1 MNKQLKTLTRT
12 VFVLFLALFV
22 SVTMIQV
29 VSADELRSNA
39 LNQRSIKNSFNVE
52 RGSILID
59 GEPIAVSTPSDD
71 QYKFTREYS
80 NGPLYAPVTGYFSHY
95 QGATGLESKM
105 NAELSGAGDAQ
116 FFNRLMRII
125 SGADPQG
132 SSVEI
137 SIDPKAQQAAY
148 DALEG
153 FTGAVVALEP
163 KTGRILALA
172 STPTY
177 DPNQLSSNDSS
188 EIIKNYQNLEEDP
201 NRPLSNRAIAG
212 DTYHP
217 GSTFKIVTAA
227 SAIESGAATPSTSLP
242 DVASYDLAG
251 SSSTVYNNDRGVCGG
266 GSGGNTTLEHAIMQS
281 CNIPM
286 VELSEKLPLG
296 ALTETADSFGFGQEV
311 EIPLSV
317 TPSQAPKPDDMAQQG
332 LSAIG
337 QWDVRATPLQMAMVS
352 AGIANEGT
360 VMQPTLVD
368 RVITPDLRVESET
381 KPSVFNEAVS
391 KETAEAVK
399 GMLIKGV
406 NSGVANQAAVDGV
419 QVAGKTGT
427 AENGRDD
434 DGNNLPFTLW
444 FTGFAPA
451 DDPDIAVAVVIEDG
465 GGEAYNYEG
474 TSSGIPTQISKQ
486 VMEAVLSE

>member
-1 MNKQLKTLTRT
+1 M
-12 VFVLFLALFV
+12 
-22 SVTMIQV
+22 
-29 VSADELRSNA
+29 
-39 LNQRSIKNSFNVE
+39 
-52 RGSILID
+52 
-59 GEPIAVSTPSDD
+59 
-71 QYKFTREYS
+71 
-80 NGPLYAPVTGYFSHY
+80 
-95 QGATGLESKM
+95 
-105 NAELSGAGDAQ
+105 
-116 FFNRLMRII
+116 
-125 SGADPQG
+125 
-132 SSVEI
+132 
-137 SIDPKAQQAAY
+137 
-148 DALEG
+148 
-153 FTGAVVALEP
+153 
-163 KTGRILALA
+163 
-172 STPTY
+172 
-177 DPNQLSSNDSS
+177 
-188 EIIKNYQNLEEDP
+188 
-201 NRPLSNRAIAG
+201 
-212 DTYHP
+212 
-217 GSTFKIVTAA
+217 
-227 SAIESGAATPSTSLP
+227 
-242 DVASYDLAG
+242 
-251 SSSTVYNNDRGVCGG
+251 
-266 GSGGNTTLEHAIMQS
+266 
-281 CNIPM
+281 
-286 VELSEKLPLG
+286 
-296 ALTETADSFGFGQEV
+296 
-311 EIPLSV
+311 